1 MVRIAKGSG
10 HAVIEVQMLLE
21 EHKRLAKM
29 FKSAHKTC
37 IYNPQSL
44 CTLKRTGF
52 VYLCNDDAQPVF
64 APLHPPA
71 AHITAES
78 VSCLCSAHCWLG

>member
-29 FKSAHKTC
+29 FKSAPNGPGSPGHCFIPVLRRKALWLKQNAFCQSRAQRQSHPALPGSNGCTPSVRSAAGC
-37 IYNPQSL
+37 I
-44 CTLKRTGF
+44 
-52 VYLCNDDAQPVF
+52 
-64 APLHPPA
+64 
-71 AHITAES
+71 
-78 VSCLCSAHCWLG
+78 

>member
-37 IYNPQSL
+37 QSFSEPL
-44 CTLKRTGF
+44 LHPA
-52 VYLCNDDAQPVF
+52 LCNALVSGQCDDDLQTV
-64 APLHPPA
+64 
-71 AHITAES
+71 S
-78 VSCLCSAHCWLG
+78 VTPQGQ